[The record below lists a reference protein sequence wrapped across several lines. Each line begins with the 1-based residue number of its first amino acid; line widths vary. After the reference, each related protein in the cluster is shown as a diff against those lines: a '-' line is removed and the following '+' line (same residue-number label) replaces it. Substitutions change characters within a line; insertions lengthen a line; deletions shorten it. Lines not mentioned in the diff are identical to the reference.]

1 MTASE
6 KKRDLAL
13 YRLKE
18 AEESLD
24 EAQFLFKGEKSS
36 RSVINRAYY
45 AMFYSVLALF
55 IFEPYSSSKHS
66 GVLSYFNRRFIK
78 GELLSAELG
87 RAINKAFDL
96 TRMFHELPS
105 RDRGEE
111 CATGQPQGVG
121 SEAYLN
127 STSQGPSPEDA
138 PKDGHIRGRS
148 RRFLKFPG
156 QGRGLTIAN
165 R

>member
-1 MTASE
+1 M
-6 KKRDLAL
+6 AL

-24 EAQFLFKGEKSS
+24 EAQFLYDGEKSP

-45 AMFYSVLALF
+45 AMFYSVLALL

-78 GELLSAELG
+78 EGLLSEQVG

-96 TRMFHELPS
+96 RQRADYREEVVLTREQVEPFLTSAKEFIESVSTYL
-105 RDRGEE
+105 REN
-111 CATGQPQGVG
+111 GQ
-121 SEAYLN
+121 
-127 STSQGPSPEDA
+127 
-138 PKDGHIRGRS
+138 I
-148 RRFLKFPG
+148 
-156 QGRGLTIAN
+156 
-165 R
+165 